1 MKATTSQKGEDY
13 LSMILPLPYLN
24 LTKSHMQ
31 KSALFQEANILI
43 VNGLINGLQ
52 RNNIIN

>member
-1 MKATTSQKGEDY
+1 MNATTSLKGEEY